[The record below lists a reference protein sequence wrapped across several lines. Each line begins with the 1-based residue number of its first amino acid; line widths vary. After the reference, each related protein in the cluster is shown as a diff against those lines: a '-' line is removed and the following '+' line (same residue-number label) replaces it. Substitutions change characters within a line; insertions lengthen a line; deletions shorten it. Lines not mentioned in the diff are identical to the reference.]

1 MSETKKLPERLT
13 RQLAARGVKDAKD
26 AAYAILT
33 KRGHMKD
40 GQLTKE
46 GKAREALGAAGRA
59 KDREASKSG
68 HDASDYKYDAK
79 TNAATLKGNKK

>member
-40 GQLTKE
+40 GQLT
-46 GKAREALGAAGRA
+46 
-59 KDREASKSG
+59 
-68 HDASDYKYDAK
+68 
-79 TNAATLKGNKK
+79 NAATLKGDKK

>member
-1 MSETKKLPERLT
+1 MSEAKKLPDRLT
-13 RQLAARGVKDAKD
+13 RQLAASGVKNAKET
-26 AAYAILT
+26 AYAILT

-59 KDREASKSG
+59 KDRESRRSG
-68 HDASDYKYDAK
+68 RDPSDYKYDAK
-79 TNAATLKGNKK
+79 TNSATLKGKK